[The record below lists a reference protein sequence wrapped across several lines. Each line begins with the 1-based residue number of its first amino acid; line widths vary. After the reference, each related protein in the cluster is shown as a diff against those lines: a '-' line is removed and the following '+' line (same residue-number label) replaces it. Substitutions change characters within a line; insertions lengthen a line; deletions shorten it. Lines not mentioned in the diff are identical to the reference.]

1 MLADEGMV
9 GKVMLYGEI
18 IFAEEKE
25 NLFPIFLIGTTIQDS
40 GTRKRRVCYPLTL
53 SPKIKK
59 K

>member
-25 NLFPIFLIGTTIQDS
+25 NLFPIFLMGTTI
-40 GTRKRRVCYPLTL
+40 
-53 SPKIKK
+53 
-59 K
+59 